1 MLAIIVAAAIGCVAP
16 PAPADSPRDG
26 LAALRTRAESSNYAE
41 TTRFDEVMA
50 FVRTA
55 DAATPRLQATSFGY
69 SLEGRALPL
78 VVVGEAADASAE
90 AVRATQKTRVLVMA
104 NIHAGEVE
112 GKEAMLALL
121 RALAQGEHAEWFES
135 MVLLV
140 APIYNADGNER
151 VTLTNRPHQ
160 LGPVGGMGQ
169 RPNAQGLDLNRDF
182 MKLDSPEARSLVRLL
197 TDYDPHVVV
206 DLHTTNGTYH
216 AYHLTYS
223 PPLHPNTPRAIVEF
237 LRGRLLPAATAA
249 IKAQNKWDFFYYG
262 NVPDA
267 DEPMPRGWYTFDHRP
282 RFGNNYVGLR
292 NRLAVLSEAFAY
304 LDFETRIAVTRR
316 FVEEILAIV
325 YGAGE
330 DIRAM
335 ADAADHEVLAGQRLA
350 TRAMHARTGDID
362 VLMGEVA
369 RERHPLTGEVV
380 LRRLDVSRPERMP
393 DFSTFEAAETERVP
407 TAYVIPT
414 DLDVVLDRLS
424 AHGIRTRRLE
434 RDTSMTVNEFVIDAS
449 TAAERVF
456 QGHRERTLTGQYRA
470 AQRRVPAGSVLVPM
484 DQPLGRLAFTLLE
497 PRSDDGFVAWGLVD
511 SALEGARVFPV
522 LSVP

>member
-1 MLAIIVAAAIGCVAP
+1 M
-16 PAPADSPRDG
+16 
-26 LAALRTRAESSNYAE
+26 
-41 TTRFDEVMA
+41 
-50 FVRTA
+50 
-55 DAATPRLQATSFGY
+55 
-69 SLEGRALPL
+69 
-78 VVVGEAADASAE
+78 VVGETANASAE

-112 GKEAMLALL
+112 GKEAMLALM
-121 RALAQGEHAEWFES
+121 RELARGAHPEWSRS

-151 VTLTNRPHQ
+151 VSLTNRPRQ
-160 LGPVGGMGQ
+160 FGPIGGMGQ

-182 MKLDSPEARSLVRLL
+182 TKLDSPEARSLVRLL

-223 PPLHPNTPRAIVEF
+223 PPLHPNTPRSIVDF
-237 LRGRLLPAATAA
+237 LRGRLLPAATTA
-249 IKAQNKWDFFYYG
+249 IKSQNAWDFFYYG

-267 DEPMPRGWYTFDHRP
+267 DDPTPRGWYTFDHRP

-325 YGAGE
+325 HVAGQ
-330 DIRAM
+330 DIRALT
-335 ADAADHEVLAGQRLA
+335 DAADREVLTGQQFA
-350 TRAMHARTGDID
+350 TRARHARTGEIDI
-362 VLMGEVA
+362 LMGAVA
-369 RERHPLTGEVV
+369 RERHPLTGEEM
-380 LRRLDVSRPERMP
+380 LKRLDVSRSERMP
-393 DFSTFEAAETERVP
+393 DFSTFEASESERVP
-407 TAYVIPT
+407 TAYLIPSE
-414 DLDVVLDRLS
+414 LDVVLDRLS
-424 AHGIRTRRLE
+424 AHGIRTRRIE
-434 RDTSMTVNEFVIDAS
+434 GDIAMTANEFVIDVS

-456 QGHRERTLTGQYRA
+456 QGHRERTLTGRYRA
-470 AQRRVPAGSVLVPM
+470 AQRRVPAGWVLVPM
-484 DQPLGRLAFTLLE
+484 DQPLARLAFTLLE
-497 PRSDDGFVAWGLVD
+497 PRSDDGFVAWGLMD
-511 SALEGARVFPV
+511 AALDGARVYPV